1 MIQIGI
7 NIAVKGLAIISSL
20 FDFRV
25 TENNDNR
32 ITEAGDKR
40 ITE

>member
-7 NIAVKGLAIISSL
+7 NIAVKGLSIIGSL

-40 ITE
+40 IIQ

>member
-20 FDFRV
+20 FNFRV
-25 TENNDNR
+25 TEV
-32 ITEAGDKR
+32 GDKR
-40 ITE
+40 ITEDGDKRITE

>member
-7 NIAVKGLAIISSL
+7 NIAVKGLSIISSL

-40 ITE
+40 IIQ

>member
-7 NIAVKGLAIISSL
+7 NIAVKGLSIISSL
-20 FDFRV
+20 FNFRV
-25 TENNDNR
+25 TEDGDNR
-32 ITEAGDKR
+32 ITEDGDKR

>member
-7 NIAVKGLAIISSL
+7 NIAVKGLEIISSL
-20 FDFRV
+20 FNFRV
-25 TENNDNR
+25 TEDGDNR
-32 ITEAGDKR
+32 ITEDGDKR

>member
-20 FDFRV
+20 FNFRV
-25 TENNDNR
+25 TENGDNR
-32 ITEAGDKR
+32 ITEDGDKR